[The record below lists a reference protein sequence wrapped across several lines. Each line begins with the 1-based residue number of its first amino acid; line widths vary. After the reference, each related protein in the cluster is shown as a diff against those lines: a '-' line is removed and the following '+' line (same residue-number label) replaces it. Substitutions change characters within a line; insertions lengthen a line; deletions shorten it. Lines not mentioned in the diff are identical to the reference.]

1 MFADFRLNFHMVV
14 DCTNDIM
21 KEHIYWPIVS
31 DFINLLAHK
40 KVAHKFLSDSKL
52 VVMWLDLLSYFQ
64 GMNLNHRELS
74 QHVEFESETYYAA
87 FSAELEI
94 ASAPMW
100 SLLSHCKTPVSF
112 LPV

>member
-1 MFADFRLNFHMVV
+1 MVV

-40 KVAHKFLSDSKL
+40 KVAYKFLSDRKL

-100 SLLSHCKTPVSF
+100 SLISHCKTPVSSETQ
-112 LPV
+112 V